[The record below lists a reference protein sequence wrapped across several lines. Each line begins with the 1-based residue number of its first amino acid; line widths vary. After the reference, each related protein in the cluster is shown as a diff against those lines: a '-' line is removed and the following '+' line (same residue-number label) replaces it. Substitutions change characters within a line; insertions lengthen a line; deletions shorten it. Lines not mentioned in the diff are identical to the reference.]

1 MIEII
6 YEGVSGKK
14 LERRKSTLVELDI
27 EELKRIDID
36 NIRYSLKI
44 SILKKGTTDKALPVI
59 IKNREITY
67 NIPGNSF
74 HLWDDNLEELLSS
87 FEIDSY
93 DIVESL
99 ENRNYSFEIQEQVA

>member
-36 NIRYSLKI
+36 NIKYSLEI
-44 SILKKGTTDKALPVI
+44 SILKEGTTEKALPIV

-67 NIPGNSF
+67 NIAGNSY
-74 HLWDDNLEELLSS
+74 HLWDDELENLLSS
-87 FEIDSY
+87 FGIDSY

-99 ENRNYSFEIQEQVA
+99 ENRKFSFEIQEQVA